1 MFDYPLAW
9 KSAMT
14 RHVPYDEFRKDPAKY
29 MDEAGSDPLLI
40 ERATGSVVLV
50 SEDDFEGLV
59 ETAHLLS
66 SPENARR
73 LLAAIK
79 AADAGEFQEHGLIEQ

>member
-1 MFDYPLAW
+1 
-9 KSAMT
+9 MT
-14 RHVPYDEFRKDPAKY
+14 RNVPYDEFRKDPAKY
-29 MDEAGSDPLLI
+29 MDEAGGDPLLI
-40 ERATGSVVLV
+40 ERATGSVVMV
-50 SEDDFEGLV
+50 SQDDFEGLV

-79 AADAGEFQEHGLIEQ
+79 AADAGEFQEHGLI